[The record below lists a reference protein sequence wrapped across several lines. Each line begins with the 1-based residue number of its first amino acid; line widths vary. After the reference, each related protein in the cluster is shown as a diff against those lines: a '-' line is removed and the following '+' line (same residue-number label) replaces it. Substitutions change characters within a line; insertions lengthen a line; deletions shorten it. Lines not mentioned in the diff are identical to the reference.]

1 MYRSFRRSP
10 LRGGFYHLSLIFVT
24 AATFNFGFHQLT
36 GVNIAERIFAGMA
49 IPQNAIAVG
58 LCVAAVMVLWNN
70 WID

>member
-24 AATFNFGFHQLT
+24 AAAFNFGFAQLT
-36 GVNIAERIFAGMA
+36 EIDIAGRIFTGVSV
-49 IPQNAIAVG
+49 PQTAIATG
-58 LCVAAVMVLWNN
+58 LCIAAAIVLWNN